1 MTGEALKNSQ
11 DIAIMETKFE
21 TELIRK
27 TEELKRKEED
37 FAILQRK
44 FDDIWDELRRNNE
57 EVKDQYQK
65 DFQTLMR
72 EKNGLENAL
81 VQETKELQAS
91 KMRMNIAELNS
102 KKDRVENERL
112 EGGVSKYLATIQVP
126 LGIIHQ

>member
-1 MTGEALKNSQ
+1 MKGEALKNSQ
-11 DIAIMETKFE
+11 DFAIMQTKLE
-21 TELIRK
+21 AELTRK

-44 FDDIWDELRRNNE
+44 FRDEQKNNIE

-65 DFQTLMR
+65 DFQTLML
-72 EKNGLENAL
+72 EKNALENTL

-91 KMRMNIAELNS
+91 RMRMNIAELNS

-112 EGGVSKYLATIQVP
+112 EGGVSKYLATIQVA
-126 LGIIHQ
+126 

>member
-1 MTGEALKNSQ
+1 MQ
-11 DIAIMETKFE
+11 TKFE
-21 TELIRK
+21 AELIRK
-27 TEELKRKEED
+27 TGELKRKEED

-44 FDDIWDELRRNNE
+44 FRDEQKNNIE

-65 DFQTLMR
+65 DFQTLML

-91 KMRMNIAELNS
+91 QMRMNIAELNS

-112 EGGVSKYLATIQVP
+112 EGGVSKYLATIQVA
-126 LGIIHQ
+126 

>member
-1 MTGEALKNSQ
+1 VKGEALINSQ
-11 DIAIMETKFE
+11 GFAIMQTKLE
-21 TELIRK
+21 AELTRK

-44 FDDIWDELRRNNE
+44 FGDIRDELKKNDE

-65 DFQTLMR
+65 DFQTLML

-91 KMRMNIAELNS
+91 RMRMNIAELNS

-112 EGGVSKYLATIQVP
+112 EGGVSKYLA
-126 LGIIHQ
+126 

>member
-1 MTGEALKNSQ
+1 MKGEALKNSQ
-11 DIAIMETKFE
+11 DLTIMETKFE
-21 TELIRK
+21 AELIRK

-44 FDDIWDELRRNNE
+44 FEDIWDELKRNNE

-91 KMRMNIAELNS
+91 QMRMNIAELNS
-102 KKDRVENERL
+102 KKDRVENGRL
-112 EGGVSKYLATIQVP
+112 EGGVSKYLATIQVAYG
-126 LGIIHQ
+126 LKQQ

>member
-126 LGIIHQ
+126 LGLIHQ

>member
-1 MTGEALKNSQ
+1 MKGEALKNSQ
-11 DIAIMETKFE
+11 DFAMVETKFE
-21 TELIRK
+21 AELIRK

-44 FDDIWDELRRNNE
+44 FEDIRDELNRNNE

-91 KMRMNIAELNS
+91 QMRMNIAELNS

-112 EGGVSKYLATIQVP
+112 EDGVSKYLATIQVV
-126 LGIIHQ
+126 

>member
-1 MTGEALKNSQ
+1 MKGEALKNSQ
-11 DIAIMETKFE
+11 DFAMVETKFE
-21 TELIRK
+21 AELIRK
-27 TEELKRKEED
+27 TEELKRKEDD

-44 FDDIWDELRRNNE
+44 FEDIWDELKRNNE

-91 KMRMNIAELNS
+91 QMRMNIAELNS
-102 KKDRVENERL
+102 KKDRVENGRL
-112 EGGVSKYLATIQVP
+112 EGGVSKYLATIQVA
-126 LGIIHQ
+126 

>member
-1 MTGEALKNSQ
+1 MKGEALKNSQ
-11 DIAIMETKFE
+11 DFAIMETKFE
-21 TELIRK
+21 AELIRK
-27 TEELKRKEED
+27 TEELKRKEDD

-44 FDDIWDELRRNNE
+44 FEDIWDELKRNNE

-91 KMRMNIAELNS
+91 QMRMNIAELNS
-102 KKDRVENERL
+102 KKDRVENGRL
-112 EGGVSKYLATIQVP
+112 EGGVSKYLATIQVA
-126 LGIIHQ
+126 

>member
-1 MTGEALKNSQ
+1 MKGEALKNSQ
-11 DIAIMETKFE
+11 DLTIMETKFE
-21 TELIRK
+21 AELIRK

-44 FDDIWDELRRNNE
+44 FEDIRDELNRNNE

-91 KMRMNIAELNS
+91 QMRMNIAELNS

-112 EGGVSKYLATIQVP
+112 EGGVSKYLATIQVAYG
-126 LGIIHQ
+126 LKQQ

>member
-1 MTGEALKNSQ
+1 VKGEALKNSQ
-11 DIAIMETKFE
+11 DFAIMQTKFE
-21 TELIRK
+21 AELIRK
-27 TEELKRKEED
+27 TGELKRKEED

-44 FDDIWDELRRNNE
+44 IGDIRDELKKNDE

-65 DFQTLMR
+65 DFQTLML

-91 KMRMNIAELNS
+91 QMRMNIAELNS

-112 EGGVSKYLATIQVP
+112 EGGVSKYLATIQVA
-126 LGIIHQ
+126 

>member
-1 MTGEALKNSQ
+1 MKGEALKNSQ
-11 DIAIMETKFE
+11 DFAMVETKFE
-21 TELIRK
+21 AELIRK

-44 FDDIWDELRRNNE
+44 FEDIRDELNRNNE

-91 KMRMNIAELNS
+91 QMRMNIAELNS
-102 KKDRVENERL
+102 KKDRVENGRL
-112 EGGVSKYLATIQVP
+112 EGGVSKYLATIQVA
-126 LGIIHQ
+126 

>member
-1 MTGEALKNSQ
+1 
-11 DIAIMETKFE
+11 METKFE

-112 EGGVSKYLATIQVP
+112 EGGVSKYLATIQVA
-126 LGIIHQ
+126 